1 MKTEPNDVIEVDDED
16 ECVESKLSGDK
27 NEYDADEDTDLD
39 KSAPVEEEESLNS
52 SKEISFNEVEF
63 KKHFKLLSWNI
74 DGLDSTSLESRTIG
88 VATTILQYA
97 FSFFFFNND
106 RALYCENKKLRFCFF
121 YP

>member
-1 MKTEPNDVIEVDDED
+1 MKTEQNDVIEVDDED
-16 ECVESKLSGDK
+16 ECVESKIRSDK

-39 KSAPVEEEESLNS
+39 KSARVEGEGSLNS

-88 VATTILQYA
+88 VAATILQYA
-97 FSFFFFNND
+97 Y
-106 RALYCENKKLRFCFF
+106 LLTCFTH
-121 YP
+121 